1 MTKTDSTATT
11 RTAAGATAGTAAGE
25 ANAAEATAP
34 ERTAPAVAGDAVLIV
49 IDVQKGFDD
58 AEFWG
63 KRNNPDAEANIAALV
78 AAWERTGRPV
88 VLVRHDSTDPS
99 PLHPDTPGND
109 FKDVVAEVEPDL
121 LVTKHVN
128 SAFYG
133 TPDLHAWLTAR
144 GANQLV
150 IVGIQTNMCNET
162 TARMAGNLGYDV
174 LFAIDAMH
182 TFELAGPDGDVMTAD
197 ELTRATVTTLHG
209 GRFARIVHTADLL
222 AATA

>member
-1 MTKTDSTATT
+1 MTKAENATADTTADAATEGSTAEH
-11 RTAAGATAGTAAGE
+11 A
-25 ANAAEATAP
+25 
-34 ERTAPAVAGDAVLIV
+34 APAVADDAVLIV

-58 AEFWG
+58 TEFWG
-63 KRNNPDAEANIAALV
+63 KRNNPDAEANMAALV

-88 VLVRHDSTDPS
+88 VLVRHDSNRPS
-99 PLHPDTPGND
+99 PLYPGTPGND
-109 FKDVVAEVEPDL
+109 FKDVVAEVEPTL
-121 LVTKHVN
+121 LVVKQVN

-133 TPDLHAWLTAR
+133 TPDLHEWLTAR
-144 GANQLV
+144 GARQLV
-150 IVGIQTNMCNET
+150 IIGIQTNMCNET

-197 ELTRATVTTLHG
+197 ELTRATATSLHG
-209 GRFARIVHTADLL
+209 GRFAKIVYTDELL